1 MSDHGR
7 SNSSSSAPRVSKGR
21 SFVRGALACAAALLS
36 VYSAAAADDA
46 PSAEQIA
53 KRIVSGDA
61 FRWDGGQ
68 SRVRMVLIEAD
79 GKKKERAMDVIGR
92 QKDGRFQTVLRF
104 LSPEDIAGTAFL
116 MLEKGGDASEQYIY
130 LPGIKRTRRIAGRER
145 DGSFMGSDF
154 SYADMQ
160 PPEAD
165 SATHKKLPDENL
177 GSDACYVLESTPKP
191 GTSNY
196 GKLMVWARKSD
207 YIALRT
213 RFYDRSGKL
222 LKTLYVRRVK
232 PFEGKPV
239 VVEARMQTQ
248 DTNHATEMFVDS
260 LEKRE
265 GLSDAQFTPAALEHL

>member
-1 MSDHGR
+1 
-7 SNSSSSAPRVSKGR
+7 
-21 SFVRGALACAAALLS
+21 VRGAIACAAALLS
-36 VYSAAAADDA
+36 VYSVAAAAE
-46 PSAEQIA
+46 PSADEIA
-53 KRIVSGDA
+53 KRIVGGEA

-79 GKKKERAMDVIGR
+79 GKKKERSMDVIGR
-92 QKDGRFQTVLRF
+92 QKEGRFQTLLRF

-116 MLEKGGDASEQYIY
+116 MLEKGGDAYEQYIY

-154 SYADMQ
+154 TYADMQ
-160 PPEAD
+160 PPD
-165 SATHKKLPDENL
+165 PNTATHKKLPDENL

-191 GTSNY
+191 GSSNY
-196 GKLMVWARKSD
+196 GKVMTWVRKSD

-213 RFYDRSGKL
+213 RFYDRAGKL
-222 LKTLYVRRVK
+222 AKTLYVRRVK

-260 LEKRE
+260 LERRD